1 MFIIFTLVSLL
12 TIILLCW
19 IPVALIKMDKFE
31 LFILFLITSFTNQH
45 INFKI
50 FSSYERL
57 HVKAEHIPRI
67 ISYLHFG
74 IISPILLICILYS
87 FRSRISIINKVFL
100 FFSWICFDLI
110 SKKIYL
116 STNILVSETQSWYP
130 IVDVAIASFIMLI
143 NIIFMVKIRAILK
156 REMVILE

>member
-12 TIILLCW
+12 SVILLCW
-19 IPVALIKMDKFE
+19 IPLALIKMDKFE
-31 LFILFLITSFTNQH
+31 LFILFLFTSFINQH

-74 IISPILLICILYS
+74 IISPILLICILYG

-130 IVDVAIASFIMLI
+130 IVDVAIAFTIMLI
-143 NIIFMVKIRAILK
+143 SFIFMVKIRAILK
-156 REMVILE
+156 SEMAIIE